1 MYPLAKANDVEWP
14 WEDKYVV
21 YMQCFDIC
29 NKDSMSQLQ
38 ILRHAK
44 RMNGQ
49 CKGDVVP
56 LGQLRA
62 FVHLIPCYGA
72 SADPCLTSFNFFKHS
87 SEFYHNKYFDK
98 DPYLCLSSA

>member
-1 MYPLAKANDVEWP
+1 MHTLAKANDIEWP

-21 YMQCFDIC
+21 YMQHFDIC
-29 NKDSMSQLQ
+29 NKDSTSQLQ

-49 CKGDVVP
+49 HKGDVVP

-62 FVHLIPCYGA
+62 FAHLIPCYGA
-72 SADPCLTSFNFFKHS
+72 SADPHLMSFNSFKHS
-87 SEFYHNKYFDK
+87 SKFYLNKYFNK
-98 DPYLCLSSA
+98 DIYLCLSSA